1 MPLPQDHPQAICK
14 NYLTKKE
21 TDIFITVL
29 SHLYILF
36 ITFSIT
42 DAVDIF
48 LVAIM
53 LYQLYKMVKGTA
65 AVNVFIGLAL
75 IYIIW
80 IIVRA
85 FELKLLG
92 SILGKFV
99 NVGVIAVMVVFQQE
113 IRKFLLY
120 IGSNEFIKN
129 KNWKSILMFNTQ
141 DITTSRF
148 ALDADAIINACF
160 NMSETKTGALIIISR
175 KSDLK
180 FYVNTGE
187 SVDSALTEKMLENIF
202 YKNSPMHDG
211 AVIIKD
217 NRIIAA
223 RCVLPVTEKENFPSH
238 FGMRHRAAV
247 GLTETTDALA
257 ITVSEQT
264 GHVSLTVNGDINT
277 NLNREKLRY
286 LIEKNLKS

>member
-1 MPLPQDHPQAICK
+1 M
-14 NYLTKKE
+14 
-21 TDIFITVL
+21 
-29 SHLYILF
+29 
-36 ITFSIT
+36 
-42 DAVDIF
+42 VDIL

-75 IYIIW
+75 IYIVW
-80 IIVRA
+80 IVVRA

-92 SILGKFV
+92 SILGKFI
-99 NVGVIAVMVVFQQE
+99 NVGVIAIMVVFQQE

-120 IGSNEFIKN
+120 IGSNEFLKN
-129 KNWKSILMFNTQ
+129 KNWKTIFNFSAQ
-141 DITTSRF
+141 ENASSKF
-148 ALDADAIINACF
+148 MLDDDAIINACF
-160 NMSETKTGALIIISR
+160 SMSDTKTGALIIISK

-187 SVDSALTEKMLENIF
+187 PIDSALTERMLENIF

-247 GLTETTDALA
+247 GITETTDAIA

-264 GHVSLTVNGDINT
+264 GSVSLTVNGDINS
-277 NLNREKLRY
+277 NLTKDKLRF
-286 LIEKNLKS
+286 LIEKNLKN

>member
-1 MPLPQDHPQAICK
+1 MLNQ
-14 NYLTKKE
+14 
-21 TDIFITVL
+21 IFILFL
-29 SHLYILF
+29 SF
-36 ITFSIT
+36 GIT
-42 DAVDIF
+42 DAIDIL

-75 IYIIW
+75 IYVVW

-92 SILGKFV
+92 SILGKFI

-129 KNWKSILMFNTQ
+129 KNWKTIFLFSNQ
-141 DITTSRF
+141 AAVSSRF
-148 ALDADAIINACF
+148 VLDADAVINACF
-160 NMSETKTGALIIISR
+160 NMSESKTGALIIVSR

-187 SVDSALTEKMLENIF
+187 MVDSALTDKMLENIF

-223 RCVLPVTEKENFPSH
+223 RCVLPVTENENFPSH

-264 GHVSLTVNGDINT
+264 GNVSLTVNGEINS
-277 NLNREKLRY
+277 NLNRDKLRY
-286 LIEKNLKS
+286 LIEKNLKN

>member
-1 MPLPQDHPQAICK
+1 ML
-14 NYLTKKE
+14 N
-21 TDIFITVL
+21 
-29 SHLYILF
+29 SLYILF
-36 ITFSIT
+36 ISFGIT
-42 DAVDIF
+42 DAIDIF

-65 AVNVFIGLAL
+65 AINVFIGLAL
-75 IYIIW
+75 IYVVW

-92 SILGKFV
+92 SILGKFI

-113 IRKFLLY
+113 IRKFLLF

-129 KNWKSILMFNTQ
+129 KNWQTIFSFTKSENGNSHYT
-141 DITTSRF
+141 
-148 ALDADAIINACF
+148 LDADAIINACF
-160 NMSETKTGALIIISR
+160 SMSETKTGALIIVSR

-187 SVDSALTEKMLENIF
+187 IIDSALTDRMLENIF
-202 YKNSPMHDG
+202 YKNSPLHDG

-217 NRIIAA
+217 NRIVAA
-223 RCVLPVTEKENFPSH
+223 RCVLPVTEKENFPSN

-247 GLTETTDALA
+247 GITETTDAIA

-264 GHVSLTVNGDINT
+264 GAVSLTVKGEINP
-277 NLNREKLRY
+277 NLNKDKLRY
-286 LIEKNLKS
+286 LIEKNLKN

>member
-1 MPLPQDHPQAICK
+1 
-14 NYLTKKE
+14 
-21 TDIFITVL
+21 
-29 SHLYILF
+29 
-36 ITFSIT
+36 
-42 DAVDIF
+42 
-48 LVAIM
+48 
-53 LYQLYKMVKGTA
+53 MVKGTA

-75 IYIIW
+75 IYVVW

-92 SILGKFV
+92 SILGKFI

-129 KNWKSILMFNTQ
+129 RNWKTIFSFSNQ
-141 DITTSRF
+141 SAASSRF
-148 ALDADAIINACF
+148 ILDADAVINACF
-160 NMSETKTGALIIISR
+160 SMSESKTGALIIVSR

-187 SVDSALTEKMLENIF
+187 MVDSALTDKMLENIF

-223 RCVLPVTEKENFPSH
+223 RCVLPVTENENFPSH

-264 GHVSLTVNGDINT
+264 GNVSLTVNGEINS
-277 NLNREKLRY
+277 NLNRDKLRY
-286 LIEKNLKS
+286 LIEKNLKN

>member
-1 MPLPQDHPQAICK
+1 MIPQ
-14 NYLTKKE
+14 
-21 TDIFITVL
+21 F
-29 SHLYILF
+29 YILF
-36 ITFSIT
+36 LSFGIT
-42 DAVDIF
+42 DAIDIL

-75 IYIIW
+75 IYIVW

-92 SILGKFV
+92 SILGKFI

-129 KNWKSILMFNTQ
+129 KNWKSIFSFSNQ
-141 DITTSRF
+141 SVASSRF
-148 ALDADAIINACF
+148 VLDADSVINACF
-160 NMSETKTGALIIISR
+160 NMSESKTGALIIVSR

-187 SVDSALTEKMLENIF
+187 IVDSALTDKMLENIF

-264 GHVSLTVNGDINT
+264 GNVSLTVGGEINS
-277 NLNREKLRY
+277 NLNRDKLRY
-286 LIEKNLKS
+286 LIEKNLKN

>member
-1 MPLPQDHPQAICK
+1 LFLSFGIIDAI
-14 NYLTKKE
+14 
-21 TDIFITVL
+21 
-29 SHLYILF
+29 
-36 ITFSIT
+36 
-42 DAVDIF
+42 DIF
-48 LVAIM
+48 LVAVM

-65 AVNVFIGLAL
+65 AVNIFIGLAS
-75 IYIIW
+75 IYIFW

-85 FELKLLG
+85 FEFDMLG
-92 SILGKFV
+92 SILGKFI
-99 NVGVIAVMVVFQQE
+99 NVGVIAIMVVFQQE

-120 IGSNEFIKN
+120 IGSNDFVKN
-129 KNWKSILMFNTQ
+129 NNWRSVF
-141 DITTSRF
+141 SF
-148 ALDADAIINACF
+148 AKRVSSSTAFDLDMDAILNACF
-160 NMSETKTGALIIISR
+160 NMSDTKTGALIIISR

-187 SVDSALTEKMLENIF
+187 MVDSALTDKMLENIF

-247 GLTETTDALA
+247 GITETTDALA

-264 GHVSLTVNGDINT
+264 GVVSLTEKGEINS
-277 NLNREKLRY
+277 NLNRDKLRY
-286 LIEKNLKS
+286 LIEKNIKN

>member
-1 MPLPQDHPQAICK
+1 
-14 NYLTKKE
+14 
-21 TDIFITVL
+21 VL
-29 SHLYILF
+29 NQFFILF
-36 ITFSIT
+36 LSFGIT
-42 DAVDIF
+42 DAIDIL

-75 IYIIW
+75 IYVVW

-92 SILGKFV
+92 SILGKFI

-129 KNWKSILMFNTQ
+129 RNWKIIFSFSNQ
-141 DITTSRF
+141 SAVSSRF
-148 ALDADAIINACF
+148 ILDADSVINACF
-160 NMSETKTGALIIISR
+160 NMSESKTGALIIVSR

-187 SVDSALTEKMLENIF
+187 VVDSALTDKMLENIF

-223 RCVLPVTEKENFPSH
+223 RCVLPVTENENFPSH

-264 GHVSLTVNGDINT
+264 GNVSLTVNGEINS
-277 NLNREKLRY
+277 NLNRDKLRY
-286 LIEKNLKS
+286 LIEKNLKN

>member
-1 MPLPQDHPQAICK
+1 MLNSI
-14 NYLTKKE
+14 
-21 TDIFITVL
+21 
-29 SHLYILF
+29 YILF
-36 ITFSIT
+36 LSFGVV
-42 DAVDIF
+42 DAIDIF

-80 IIVRA
+80 IVIRA

-92 SILGKFV
+92 SILGKFI

-120 IGSNEFIKN
+120 IGSNEFVKN
-129 KNWKSILMFNTQ
+129 KNWKNIFN
-141 DITTSRF
+141 ITKSENGNGDF
-148 ALDADAIINACF
+148 SLDADAIISACF
-160 NMSETKTGALIIISR
+160 SMSETKTGALIIISR

-187 SVDSALTEKMLENIF
+187 LIDSALTDRMLENIF
-202 YKNSPMHDG
+202 YKNSPLHDG

-217 NRIIAA
+217 NRIVAA
-223 RCVLPVTEKENFPSH
+223 RCVLPVTEKENFPSN

-247 GLTETTDALA
+247 GITETTDAIA

-264 GHVSLTVNGDINT
+264 GAVSLTTKGEINS
-277 NLNREKLRY
+277 NLNKDKLRY
-286 LIEKNLKS
+286 LIEKNLKSS

>member
-1 MPLPQDHPQAICK
+1 M
-14 NYLTKKE
+14 
-21 TDIFITVL
+21 
-29 SHLYILF
+29 
-36 ITFSIT
+36 
-42 DAVDIF
+42 VDIL

-75 IYIIW
+75 IYIVW
-80 IIVRA
+80 IVVRA

-92 SILGKFV
+92 SILGKFI
-99 NVGVIAVMVVFQQE
+99 NVGVIAIMVVFQQE

-120 IGSNEFIKN
+120 IGSNEFLKN
-129 KNWKSILMFNTQ
+129 KNWKTIFSFSAQENASSKFM
-141 DITTSRF
+141 
-148 ALDADAIINACF
+148 LDDDAIINACF
-160 NMSETKTGALIIISR
+160 SMSDTKTGALIIISK

-187 SVDSALTEKMLENIF
+187 PVDSALTDRMLENIF

-247 GLTETTDALA
+247 GITETTDAIA

-264 GHVSLTVNGDINT
+264 GSVSLTVNGEINS
-277 NLNREKLRY
+277 NLTKDKLRY
-286 LIEKNLKS
+286 LIEKNLKN

>member
-1 MPLPQDHPQAICK
+1 MLLIPS
-14 NYLTKKE
+14 
-21 TDIFITVL
+21 F
-29 SHLYILF
+29 YILF
-36 ITFSIT
+36 LSFAIT
-42 DAVDIF
+42 DAIDIL

-75 IYIIW
+75 IYIVW

-92 SILGKFV
+92 SILGKFI

-129 KNWKSILMFNTQ
+129 RNWKSIFLFSNQ
-141 DITTSRF
+141 STTASRF
-148 ALDADAIINACF
+148 VLDADSVINACF

-187 SVDSALTEKMLENIF
+187 IVDSALTDKMLENIF

-264 GHVSLTVNGDINT
+264 GNVSLTVNGDINS
-277 NLNREKLRY
+277 NLNRDKLRY
-286 LIEKNLKS
+286 LIEKNLKY

>member
-1 MPLPQDHPQAICK
+1 MLNQ
-14 NYLTKKE
+14 
-21 TDIFITVL
+21 
-29 SHLYILF
+29 LF
-36 ITFSIT
+36 IAFISFGIT
-42 DAVDIF
+42 DAVDII
-48 LVAIM
+48 LVAVM

-75 IYIIW
+75 IYVVW
-80 IIVRA
+80 IFVRA

-92 SILGKFV
+92 SILGKFI

-129 KNWKSILMFNTQ
+129 KNWKSIFMFSNQASTS
-141 DITTSRF
+141 SRF
-148 ALDADAIINACF
+148 ALDADAVINACF

-187 SVDSALTEKMLENIF
+187 VVDSALTDKMLENIF

-257 ITVSEQT
+257 LTVSEQT
-264 GHVSLTVNGDINT
+264 GNVSLTVNGEINS
-277 NLNREKLRY
+277 NLNRDKLRY
-286 LIEKNLKS
+286 LIEKNLKN

>member
-1 MPLPQDHPQAICK
+1 MLIL
-14 NYLTKKE
+14 NY
-21 TDIFITVL
+21 
-29 SHLYILF
+29 SLF
-36 ITFSIT
+36 ITFGIT
-42 DAVDIF
+42 DAVDII

-75 IYIIW
+75 IYIVW

-92 SILGKFV
+92 SILGKFI

-129 KNWKSILMFNTQ
+129 KNWKTIFSFSNSSVA
-141 DITTSRF
+141 TSRF
-148 ALDADAIINACF
+148 VLDAESVINACF
-160 NMSETKTGALIIISR
+160 NMSETKTGALIIVSR

-187 SVDSALTEKMLENIF
+187 VVDSALTDKMLENIF

-264 GHVSLTVNGDINT
+264 GNVSLTVNGEINS
-277 NLNREKLRY
+277 NLNRDKLRY
-286 LIEKNLKS
+286 LIEKNLKN

>member
-1 MPLPQDHPQAICK
+1 
-14 NYLTKKE
+14 
-21 TDIFITVL
+21 
-29 SHLYILF
+29 
-36 ITFSIT
+36 
-42 DAVDIF
+42 
-48 LVAIM
+48 
-53 LYQLYKMVKGTA
+53 MVKGTA
-65 AVNVFIGLAL
+65 AVNVFIGLVL

-92 SILGKFV
+92 SILGKFI

-120 IGSNEFIKN
+120 IGSNEFLKN
-129 KNWKSILMFNTQ
+129 RNWRNIFSFSNHSAVSSGI
-141 DITTSRF
+141 I
-148 ALDADAIINACF
+148 LDADSLIKACF

-187 SVDSALTEKMLENIF
+187 IIDSVLTDKMLENIF

-223 RCVLPVTEKENFPSH
+223 RCVLPVTEKETFPSH

-264 GHVSLTVNGDINT
+264 GHVSLTINGEINS
-277 NLNREKLRY
+277 NLNIDKLRY
-286 LIEKNLKS
+286 LIEKNLKN

>member
-1 MPLPQDHPQAICK
+1 
-14 NYLTKKE
+14 
-21 TDIFITVL
+21 VL
-29 SHLYILF
+29 NQFFILF
-36 ITFSIT
+36 LSFGIT
-42 DAVDIF
+42 DAIDIL

-75 IYIIW
+75 IYIVW

-92 SILGKFV
+92 SILGKFI

-129 KNWKSILMFNTQ
+129 RNWKTIFSFSNQ
-141 DITTSRF
+141 SAVSSRF
-148 ALDADAIINACF
+148 ILDADSVINACF
-160 NMSETKTGALIIISR
+160 NMSESKTGALIIISR

-187 SVDSALTEKMLENIF
+187 VVDSALTDKMLENIF
-202 YKNSPMHDG
+202 YKN
-211 AVIIKD
+211 
-217 NRIIAA
+217 
-223 RCVLPVTEKENFPSH
+223 
-238 FGMRHRAAV
+238 
-247 GLTETTDALA
+247 
-257 ITVSEQT
+257 
-264 GHVSLTVNGDINT
+264 
-277 NLNREKLRY
+277 
-286 LIEKNLKS
+286 

>member
-1 MPLPQDHPQAICK
+1 M
-14 NYLTKKE
+14 
-21 TDIFITVL
+21 L
-29 SHLYILF
+29 SNLFILF
-36 ITFSIT
+36 ISFGIT
-42 DAVDIF
+42 DAIDIL

-75 IYIIW
+75 IYIVW

-92 SILGKFV
+92 SILGKFI

-129 KNWKSILMFNTQ
+129 KNWKSIFSFSNQ
-141 DITTSRF
+141 STTSSRF
-148 ALDADAIINACF
+148 ALDADSVINACF

-187 SVDSALTEKMLENIF
+187 LVDSALTDKMLENIF

-264 GHVSLTVNGDINT
+264 GNVSLTVNGEINS
-277 NLNREKLRY
+277 NLNRDKLRY
-286 LIEKNLKS
+286 LIEKNLKN

>member
-1 MPLPQDHPQAICK
+1 LF
-14 NYLTKKE
+14 T
-21 TDIFITVL
+21 
-29 SHLYILF
+29 SLYILF
-36 ITFSIT
+36 ISFGIA
-42 DAVDIF
+42 DVVDIL

-75 IYIIW
+75 IYIVW
-80 IIVRA
+80 IVVRA

-92 SILGKFV
+92 SILGKFI
-99 NVGVIAVMVVFQQE
+99 NVGVIAIMVVFQQE

-120 IGSNEFIKN
+120 IGSNEFLKN
-129 KNWKSILMFNTQ
+129 KNWKTIFSFSAQENASSKFM
-141 DITTSRF
+141 
-148 ALDADAIINACF
+148 LDDDAIINACF
-160 NMSETKTGALIIISR
+160 SMSDTKTGALIIISK

-187 SVDSALTEKMLENIF
+187 PVDSALTDRMLENIF

-247 GLTETTDALA
+247 GITETTDAIA

-264 GHVSLTVNGDINT
+264 GSVSLTVNGEINS
-277 NLNREKLRY
+277 NLTKDKLRY
-286 LIEKNLKS
+286 LIEKNLKN

>member
-1 MPLPQDHPQAICK
+1 MLKP
-14 NYLTKKE
+14 
-21 TDIFITVL
+21 
-29 SHLYILF
+29 LYIFLSF
-36 ITFSIT
+36 GLA
-42 DAVDIF
+42 DAIDIL

-75 IYIIW
+75 IYVIW

-92 SILGKFV
+92 SILGKFI

-120 IGSNEFIKN
+120 IGSNEFVKN
-129 KNWKSILMFNTQ
+129 RNWKNILSFSNHEVVSSRYTL
-141 DITTSRF
+141 DDEALIT
-148 ALDADAIINACF
+148 ACY

-187 SVDSALTEKMLENIF
+187 IVDSVLTDKMLENIF
-202 YKNSPMHDG
+202 YKNSPLHDG

-264 GHVSLTVNGDINT
+264 GNVSLTVNGEINS
-277 NLNREKLRY
+277 NVSKDKLRY
-286 LIEKNLKS
+286 LIEKNLKN